1 MLDFCGVCLEPGQ
14 QNAEQNFHDAA
25 PIPGMQI
32 KFLWVGK
39 TKNSSMRSL
48 VSDYL
53 ERIRHLVP
61 CEVIETRELA
71 KRRSLSVAELVAEEG
86 KELARHIPESG
97 RVVVLDETGK
107 QFTSEAFAG
116 WLAAEQNT
124 GARVLT
130 FVIGGP
136 EGLNPMISGRAN
148 LILSMGKMTWTH
160 EMCRV
165 LLLEQVYRA
174 LCILR
179 NIPYHRGGS

>member
-1 MLDFCGVCLEPGQ
+1 MR
-14 QNAEQNFHDAA
+14 
-25 PIPGMQI
+25 I

-39 TKNSSMRSL
+39 TKNASVKSL

-61 CEVIETRELA
+61 CEIVEARDLS
-71 KRRSLSVAELVAEEG
+71 KRRSLPAAELVQEEG
-86 KELARHIPESG
+86 KELAKALPESG
-97 RVVVLDETGK
+97 RLIALDETGA
-107 QFTSEAFAG
+107 QFTSQGFAR
-116 WLAAEQNT
+116 WLESEQNT
-124 GARVLT
+124 GARTLT

-136 EGLNPMISGRAN
+136 EGLSPMISKRAH

-174 LCILR
+174 LCIMR
-179 NIPYHRGGS
+179 NIPYHRGGN